1 MSRTKLVRW
10 SGLPA
15 LLAGVLFVAAAL
27 VHPVGEDIAAVTDPN
42 WVPAHLLG
50 LAFAMFWLLGLVGLY
65 ARQADRTG
73 WLGLIGFVLALAG
86 TAFVVGIQFMVSSTL
101 PVVAAQ
107 APGIFGQARTPPPH
121 ALLLFA
127 LGFGL
132 GNILF
137 GIAIL
142 RARVLP
148 RWSGLLLSLGMLVFM
163 FAEIGR
169 EAGPLPVAVSF
180 VIGPAGQVLMS
191 IGLIW
196 MGAALLLERRAP
208 ASECTLAGECAPVH
222 A

>member
-1 MSRTKLVRW
+1 
-10 SGLPA
+10 
-15 LLAGVLFVAAAL
+15 
-27 VHPVGEDIAAVTDPN
+27 
-42 WVPAHLLG
+42 
-50 LAFAMFWLLGLVGLY
+50 
-65 ARQADRTG
+65 
-73 WLGLIGFVLALAG
+73 
-86 TAFVVGIQFMVSSTL
+86 
-101 PVVAAQ
+101 
-107 APGIFGQARTPPPH
+107 
-121 ALLLFA
+121 LFA

-180 VIGPAGQVLMS
+180 LIGPAGQVLMS